1 MAEPLGHS
9 PDVEAIMTAPFDT
22 AAAQRAHRASDEAVR
37 VVVVAH
43 ASYVGR
49 SLRYLGVPEA
59 DLEDAAQEVF
69 VVVHR
74 RLGSFEG
81 RSSLRTWLYGVCVRV
96 ASARRRRASVR
107 HESVVPV
114 PPDTATAPTQEQHVE
129 RGEARDR
136 LLAVLDR
143 LDEDK
148 RAVFVLYEIERQPM
162 QEIATA
168 LGCPLQTA
176 YYRLHAARKAV
187 VEAFGGTLTEEE
199 P

>member
-1 MAEPLGHS
+1 MAGPLEHS
-9 PDVEAIMTAPFDT
+9 PHVEAIMTAPFNT
-22 AAAQRAHRASDEAVR
+22 AEAQPTLLAAEKTVR
-37 VVVVAH
+37 EIVVAH

-107 HESVVPV
+107 YESVVPA
-114 PPDTATAPTQEQHVE
+114 PPEVATAPAQERHVE

-187 VEAFGGTLTEEE
+187 VEAFGGTLSEEE